1 MKYGGFEII
10 LVPEDN
16 GRQYSAMAINFYVLM
31 ISLVTLSACIQVN
44 MLCYNFINSM
54 IGDINTLVM

>member
-31 ISLVTLSACIQVN
+31 ISLVTLSACI
-44 MLCYNFINSM
+44 
-54 IGDINTLVM
+54 